1 MKLKS
6 ALSISACL
14 LFSVS
19 IVSCSSNVQTPSSSE
34 TGVLQEQ
41 AVSAPPST
49 GAYTTGQYR
58 NLVSEAGVTANIAT
72 RLSDTWNQFFTS
84 TDNNKRLYY
93 SAGSNGNG
101 AMGYIL
107 DTGNNDVRSEGMS
120 YGMMIAV
127 QMDKQTTFDA
137 LWNWAKTNMQHSSG
151 PNKGYFAWHCDTG
164 GNKIDQSPASDGEE
178 YFAMALEFAA
188 GRWGGKTGIY
198 DYQKEANDIL
208 NVMLHKEDM
217 NGGIVGGV
225 TNMFN
230 QYNQV
235 VFVPSTGTASN
246 GSPYNSFTDPSY
258 HVPAFYDLFSQW
270 AWGYKDKTAD
280 RNKWATIAAASRN
293 YLFDKAAN
301 SSTGL
306 NPDYTEFNGTA
317 KTLGNNDGHN
327 NYAYDAWRVAMNW
340 SVDYAWHAKAANEK
354 VLVDRLQGFM
364 NGQGVTSFKNTYS
377 LSGTALDNNHDSGHM
392 AMLATASLAATNS
405 TRAAAFVKELWN
417 NGQIPT
423 GQYRYYS
430 GLLYFMG
437 LLHTS
442 GNFKVYK
449 PGGV

>member
-1 MKLKS
+1 MNLKPT
-6 ALSISACL
+6 LSITAWL

-19 IVSCSSNVQTPSSSE
+19 VVSCSTNSPAPDSAISGTE
-34 TGVLQEQ
+34 GVLQEQ
-41 AVSAPPST
+41 AVGAPPST

-58 NLVSEAGVTANIAT
+58 NLVSEAGVSANIAT
-72 RLSDTWNQFFTS
+72 RLNDTWNSYFNS
-84 TDNNKRLYY
+84 TDNNQRLYY
-93 SAGSNGNG
+93 SAGNNGNG

-120 YGMMIAV
+120 YGMMISV
-127 QMDKQTTFDA
+127 QMNKQSTFDA

-151 PNKGYFAWHCDTG
+151 ANKGYFAWHCNTSG
-164 GNKIDQSPASDGEE
+164 GKLDQSPASDGEE

-188 GRWGGKTGIY
+188 GRWGSKTGIY

-217 NGGIVGGV
+217 NGGVVGGV
-225 TNMFN
+225 TNMFG

-235 VFVPSTGTASN
+235 VFVPI
-246 GSPYNSFTDPSY
+246 GSAATFTDPSY

-270 AWGYKDKTAD
+270 AWGYKDRTAD

-293 YLFDKAAN
+293 YLFNQAAHGT
-301 SSTGL
+301 TGL
-306 NPDYTEFNGTA
+306 SPDYSEFNGTP
-317 KTLGNNDGHN
+317 KSMNSNDGHN
-327 NYAYDAWRVAMNW
+327 NYAYDAWRTSMNW
-340 SVDYAWHAKAANEK
+340 AVDYAWHAKAANEK

-364 NGQGVTSFKNTYS
+364 YGQGVSSFKNTYT
-377 LSGTALDNNHDSGHM
+377 LSGTPLDTNHDSGHV
-392 AMLATASLAATNS
+392 AMLATSSLAATNP
-405 TRAAAFVKELWN
+405 TRAAAFVSELWTKST
-417 NGQIPT
+417 IPT

-442 GNFKVYK
+442 GNFKIYK